1 VAKATKTMTSAQAL
15 TWGVERLR
23 ERSEN
28 ANLDSE
34 LLLRHVLGCTRVDLY
49 AQPDRVLSDEESAE
63 FLELVGRREQ
73 SEPVQY
79 LTGVQS
85 FRALELRVGPG
96 VLIPRPETEMVVERA
111 LELIRYNQE
120 PLVADMGVGSGAIA
134 LSIAKERPDSTVW
147 GVDNSP
153 SALEWA
159 MRNRR
164 RAQAYNVNF
173 VESDLYDSVPPALK
187 GKFDLIVAN
196 PPYLSVN
203 ELAQAA
209 FEVRF
214 YEPEEATVAGPTGLE
229 VASQL
234 VDESVDWLRPGGWL
248 VLETWPGQAQRLKLL
263 MSARYVEVDLHEDL
277 SGATR
282 IAEGR
287 KPL

>member
-1 VAKATKTMTSAQAL
+1 
-15 TWGVERLR
+15 
-23 ERSEN
+23 
-28 ANLDSE
+28 
-34 LLLRHVLGCTRVDLY
+34 
-49 AQPDRVLSDEESAE
+49 
-63 FLELVGRREQ
+63 
-73 SEPVQY
+73 
-79 LTGVQS
+79 
-85 FRALELRVGPG
+85 
-96 VLIPRPETEMVVERA
+96 
-111 LELIRYNQE
+111 
-120 PLVADMGVGSGAIA
+120 
-134 LSIAKERPDSTVW
+134 
-147 GVDNSP
+147 
-153 SALEWA
+153 

-164 RAQAYNVNF
+164 RAQAFNVNF

-187 GKFDLIVAN
+187 GNFDLIVAN
-196 PPYLSVN
+196 PPYLSVQ

-234 VDESVDWLRPGGWL
+234 VDESVNWLRPGGWL

-263 MSARYVEVDLHEDL
+263 MAARYVEVDLNEDL